1 MGFVAEYDFETLE
14 PVQPPM
20 APVDQAAAVMDV
32 LAEARAEADSI
43 RRQALEEG
51 YMAGRHEALEALAP
65 ALAAL
70 GAATEEVRAS
80 AGRPPRRSWSG
91 VRSNSVWRWLRRCL
105 AGALSVEPER
115 VLDSVQGALRG
126 IVERERVIIMVNP
139 EDLEI
144 VKGAAEELKATL
156 GGIEH
161 CVIEAE
167 RRVGRGGCIVRTP
180 VGDVDARVETKLER
194 ASEVVA
200 AALGRRAKLALL
212 AEGEVPRALQV
223 LPRLPIGS

>member
-1 MGFVAEYDFETLE
+1 MGYVAEYDFETLE
-14 PVQPPM
+14 PIQPVL

-32 LAEARAEADSI
+32 LAEARAEADQI

-51 YMAGRHEALEALAP
+51 YVAGRHEALEALAP
-65 ALAAL
+65 ALTAL
-70 GAATEEVRAS
+70 ASATEEVRAVQ
-80 AGRPPRRSWSG
+80 AANAAELERRAVELG
-91 VRSNSVWRWLRRCL
+91 MALAAKVL

-126 IVERERVIIMVNP
+126 IVERERVIVMVNP

-144 VKGAAEELKATL
+144 VQGAVEELKGTL

-167 RRVGRGGCIVRTP
+167 RRVGRGGCIVRTA
-180 VGDVDARVETKLER
+180 VGDVDARIETKLER
-194 ASEVVA
+194 AGEVVA
-200 AALGRRAKLALL
+200 AALGKSSGGKPAKPAKS
-212 AEGEVPRALQV
+212 A
-223 LPRLPIGS
+223 

>member
-1 MGFVAEYDFETLE
+1 MGFVAEYDFETLD
-14 PVQPPM
+14 PP
-20 APVDQAAAVMDV
+20 APVMSPADQAAAVMDV
-32 LAEARAEADSI
+32 LAEARAEADQI

-51 YMAGRHEALEALAP
+51 YAAGRHEALEALAP

-70 GAATEEVRAS
+70 STATEDVRAAQADAAS
-80 AGRPPRRSWSG
+80 ELERRAVELG
-91 VRSNSVWRWLRRCL
+91 MALAAKVL
-105 AGALSVEPER
+105 AGALSVQPER

-126 IVERERVIIMVNP
+126 IVERERVIVMVNP
-139 EDLEI
+139 DDLEI

-156 GGIEH
+156 GGIDH

-200 AALGRRAKLALL
+200 AALGAK
-212 AEGEVPRALQV
+212 
-223 LPRLPIGS
+223 S